1 MSAPAAAP
9 ADLGTLAE
17 ASWLLTAPWWH
28 WTKGGGEQ
36 GAELQPALQKY
47 ASADLVTDFL
57 ADPQH
62 RLATSPL
69 VDQTQPPMWNPE
81 SLHPVAPSSDDPVTK
96 IYLPV
101 HARHYLVAVEVHCD
115 QPGLP
120 AVCRD
125 DICEAGFVVRRRS
138 VSLSPV
144 DRPEARR
151 RLKVIAR
158 LRATIGVLD
167 RRLRQATAAGRIGL
181 AHFTAIAERRVR
193 VLTDLATAEA
203 DLRAWASS
211 VGAQRQLQGWV
222 RLGADKS
229 GVPQPLGSD
238 PSLRPLSELGRWVPV
253 EEVPGEVSELV
264 HPLYP
269 AVPDPT
275 RPSSAVPQRHDADD
289 RTIFYGVLPTTS
301 SELELPAGVDAAKA
315 SRLPRF
321 DDLSVYEVRCFVRR
335 HDPACRRRPGRK
347 DCCGQVTFSAPTAGF
362 RLANPGDPR
371 GTANRPVTVRLPSR
385 QDLENEAAG
394 TLGFGGMKVASPDI
408 AVDPNPG
415 AGFQICSFGIPL
427 ITIVATFVIKLFLPI
442 VTFLLGLWVL
452 LALRLCIPPSVSVD
466 GGAKDD
472 LDAIPP
478 GMEIDATFAAKFNLD
493 HAAAIASAFGGLTAG
508 QGKAGMKPDPAM
520 NFNDHVTDPL
530 QKFRLFRA
538 LAAEDF
544 RSPTD
549 DLQFAARVERTMVP
563 VP

>member
-1 MSAPAAAP
+1 MSAVASAASVT
-9 ADLGTLAE
+9 LGGSA
-17 ASWLLTAPWWH
+17 WLLTAPWWH
-28 WTKGGGEQ
+28 WTPGSAEA

-62 RLATSPL
+62 RLAMTPL
-69 VDQTQPPMWNPE
+69 VDQTQPPVWNPA
-81 SLHPVAPSSDDPVTK
+81 SLQPVAHGSTEPLTK

-115 QPGLP
+115 QLGLP

-125 DICEAGFVVRRRS
+125 EICEAGFVVRRRWA
-138 VSLSPV
+138 SLAPE

-151 RLKVIAR
+151 RLRALAR

-167 RRLRQATAAGRIGL
+167 RRLRQATTAGRIGL
-181 AHFTAIAERRVR
+181 AHFTAIADRRAR
-193 VLTDLATAEA
+193 LATDLARAEA
-203 DLRAWASS
+203 DLRAWAGS

-222 RLGADKS
+222 RLGVDSS
-229 GVPQPLGSD
+229 GVPQPLGSS
-238 PSLRPLSELGRWVPV
+238 PEVRPLSGLGRWVPV
-253 EEVPGEVSELV
+253 EEVPQDVSELV

-269 AVPDPT
+269 AIPDPT
-275 RPSSAVPQRHDADD
+275 RPASAVPARHDADG
-289 RTIFYGVLPTTS
+289 RTIFYGMLPTTS
-301 SELELPAGVDAAKA
+301 SELELEAGVDPSRAN
-315 SRLPRF
+315 RLPRF
-321 DDLSVYEVRCFVRR
+321 DDLSIYEVRCFVRR
-335 HDPACRRRPGRK
+335 HDPACQRRTGRQ
-347 DCCGQVTFSAPTAGF
+347 DCCGPITYSAPTAGY
-362 RLANPGDPR
+362 RLANVSDPR

-385 QDLENEAAG
+385 QDLEDAAAG

-408 AVDPNPG
+408 TVDPNGG
-415 AGFQICSFGIPL
+415 ANFQICAFGIPL

-452 LALRLCIPPSVSVD
+452 LALRLCIPPSVDVD
-466 GGAKDD
+466 AGAKAD

-478 GMEIDATFAAKFNLD
+478 GTTIDQQFAAQFNLD
-493 HAAAIASAFGGLTAG
+493 HAAAIGSAFAGLTAG

-520 NFNDHVTDPL
+520 SFKDSVTDPL
-530 QKFRLFRA
+530 KKFQLFRA
-538 LAAEDF
+538 LAQEEF

-549 DLQFAARVERTMVP
+549 DLLFAPRVERSMVP